1 MSIPKPDCDLADD
14 DGSQGS
20 GVSSMTRPALR
31 PPRPRVLVAES
42 DERVRKWLRRPL
54 SKLTS
59 DVSEA
64 TTGLELETQL
74 RQNGPFD
81 LVITNA
87 QLSSPSGL
95 QVLARARAQGS
106 MTPFIVVTS
115 INQALMRVFVSDA
128 EGTVLSSRVVDS
140 ENLGVLVSMLISR
153 QASKRI

>member
-1 MSIPKPDCDLADD
+1 MSAPKAGRDFADD

-31 PPRPRVLVAES
+31 PARPRVLMAEP

-64 TTGLELETQL
+64 TTGLELEAQL

-87 QLSSPSGL
+87 SLQAPSGL

-106 MTPFIVVTS
+106 VTPFIVVTS
-115 INQALMRVFVSDA
+115 INQALLRVFVSDA

-140 ENLGVLVSMLISR
+140 ENLGVLVGMLVARS
-153 QASKRI
+153 ASNK